1 MVNVR
6 AMSTVMLVADASW
19 VTNEVKAALSL
30 GSWDIEEVA
39 DPRLVTELAKER
51 RPDAL
56 VVDMQVGS
64 MGGMAVIRG
73 IRSEI
78 VAADRPRMVLL
89 LDRKADRFL
98 AKRAGADA
106 CVLKPITA
114 SVLREA
120 LHGPV
125 ASEEE

>member
-1 MVNVR
+1 
-6 AMSTVMLVADASW
+6 MSTVMLVADASW
-19 VTNEVKAALSL
+19 VANEVKAALSL
-30 GSWDIEEVA
+30 GDWEVDEVT
-39 DPRLVTELAKER
+39 DPRQVTELTKER

-56 VVDMQVGS
+56 LVDMQVGS

-73 IRSEI
+73 IRSE
-78 VAADRPRMVLL
+78 VDPGDRPRMVLL

-98 AKRAGADA
+98 ARRAGADA

-120 LHGPV
+120 LRGP
-125 ASEEE
+125 AADEEE

>member
-1 MVNVR
+1 M
-6 AMSTVMLVADASW
+6 ATVMLVADASW

-30 GSWDIEEVA
+30 GNWELDEVS
-39 DPRLVTELAKER
+39 DPRQVTELTKER

-73 IRSEI
+73 IRSE
-78 VAADRPRMVLL
+78 VDPDNRPRMVLL
-89 LDRKADRFL
+89 LDRKADQFL

-106 CVLKPITA
+106 YVLKPITA
-114 SVLREA
+114 SVLRDA
-120 LHGPV
+120 LREP
-125 ASEEE
+125 ATDEEE

>member
-1 MVNVR
+1 
-6 AMSTVMLVADASW
+6 MSKLLLVADASW
-19 VTNEVKAALSL
+19 VANEVKAALSL
-30 GSWDIEEVA
+30 GDWEVDELD
-39 DPRLVTELAKER
+39 DPRRATDLTKEL

-73 IRSEI
+73 VRSE
-78 VAADRPRMVLL
+78 VDPGERPRMVLL
-89 LDRKADRFL
+89 LDRKADQFL

-114 SVLREA
+114 SVLRSA
-120 LHGPV
+120 LRGPG
-125 ASEEE
+125 ADEEE